1 MQCKIHQ
8 SICKPKKNIDAI
20 HHASCKKILK
30 SIKIQNNY
38 IPGVLTELQYS
49 YYWYLFWVIS
59 PPSLTWRTQ
68 SRVQLELLLS
78 EHRHSLCS
86 RSQGWRE
93 APWELVLPTGRNTS
107 QRMNLSVHVCLA
119 DEPSPLSLIL
129 PWLFF
134 CDVTL
139 LSTQACALVDWT
151 SDHSWNENKLFHGKN
166 IKQLC
171 HGTFIPWSQQ
181 AVNWKY
187 CALGLFKKALKFKRF
202 FWSLFSSLFTCLK
215 TLEICNSEILQFQIT
230 SEHKAK

>member
-1 MQCKIHQ
+1 MIGASLHQ

-20 HHASCKKILK
+20 HVGHASCKKIFK

-93 APWELVLPTGRNTS
+93 APWELFLPTGRNTS

-119 DEPSPLSLIL
+119 DEPSPLSSYHGCSSVMWPCSPHRHVLCWTELLIT
-129 PWLFF
+129 PGMKKNYFM
-134 CDVTL
+134 VKI
-139 LSTQACALVDWT
+139 LSNSVMG
-151 SDHSWNENKLFHGKN
+151 HVF
-166 IKQLC
+166 
-171 HGTFIPWSQQ
+171 
-181 AVNWKY
+181 
-187 CALGLFKKALKFKRF
+187 LGHNRL
-202 FWSLFSSLFTCLK
+202 
-215 TLEICNSEILQFQIT
+215 
-230 SEHKAK
+230 